1 MLINKRSSGFCN
13 ANRRVLEMYFEFYPK
28 RLIAWIIVIVILTLL
43 SN

>member
-1 MLINKRSSGFCN
+1 MLINKRSSGFCS